1 MHSAQGLQDNTER
14 LVPKDLC
21 DPESGDSRPE
31 STWGSIAGHFA
42 ACSDDMASRAGAADF
57 GRNSSIE
64 TIACSML
71 LFRFNPFLSVY
82 RARRQD
88 VGSQRLEGL
97 RVRPIGPPW
106 MLQPCNRNLT
116 AGDGRSRGI
125 IRGNISKLI
134 SLPLSLGSPRW
145 QHSHRP
151 AHLPWPRQ
159 NTTARDPLR
168 LQNTLSKLIGTPPWT
183 RRD

>member
-1 MHSAQGLQDNTER
+1 M
-14 LVPKDLC
+14 PKDLC

-57 GRNSSIE
+57 GRNGSIE

-71 LFRFNPFLSVY
+71 LFRFKPFLSVY

-134 SLPLSLGSPRW
+134 SLPLSLGSPDGNTVTGRLI
-145 QHSHRP
+145 SLGRGKTRP
-151 AHLPWPRQ
+151 QETRFVSRTRCRNSSAHPRG
-159 NTTARDPLR
+159 RDA
-168 LQNTLSKLIGTPPWT
+168 T
-183 RRD
+183 DEVCDH